1 MRVVD
6 VAIAIVTYRSAD
18 LTIDCLS
25 SIEAERATPGI
36 HIRAIV
42 VDNAS
47 GDAELIAKAADK
59 HGWWPW
65 VTLVT
70 APKNGGF
77 AYGNNLA
84 LQYAMSEGPP
94 PYVHLLNPDTVV
106 RKGAIGELVR
116 FLEVHPDVGIV
127 GSGLENPDGSPWPI
141 AFRFPSLLSELESGL
156 QFGVATYILQR
167 WVVPQTMRQVTQP
180 IDWIPGA
187 SMMVR
192 WSVFDRIGGFDET
205 YFLYFEETDFC
216 LRAKRAGFSTWYV
229 PMSQVMHICGQSTN
243 VSNPKQVP
251 ERLPAYVFESRRRYF
266 VANHGA
272 TYAMVVDVV
281 ALLAHGLGSLKRMAL
296 GRRYAPYFLTDL
308 LQHSVLWPGN
318 RRAASG
324 ARATRL
330 GFQRPEGFVW
340 ACNSDM
346 SSLPRPAGI
355 ADPNQAAVSPYSD
368 ETTKSVRANGKF

>member
-1 MRVVD
+1 MRVID

-36 HIRAIV
+36 HIRVIV

-47 GDAELIAKAADK
+47 GDAELIARAIDK
-59 HGWWPW
+59 HDWWSW

-84 LQYAMSEGPP
+84 IQYAMSGGQPQ
-94 PYVHLLNPDTVV
+94 YVHLLNPDTVV
-106 RKGAIGELVR
+106 RKGAIGELVG
-116 FLEVHPDVGIV
+116 FLEAHPDVGIA
-127 GSGLENPDGSPWPI
+127 GSSFENLDGSPWPI
-141 AFRFPSLLSELESGL
+141 AFRFPSLLSEFESGL
-156 QFGVATYILQR
+156 QFGLATYVLQR
-167 WVVPQTMRQVTQP
+167 WVVPQTMTQVPQP

-187 SMMVR
+187 SMMIR
-192 WSVFDRIGGFDET
+192 RNVFDRIGGFDET
-205 YFLYFEETDFC
+205 YFLYFEETDLC

-229 PMSQVMHICGQSTN
+229 PASRVMHILGQSTN

-251 ERLPAYVFESRRRYF
+251 QRLPTYVFESRRRYF

-272 TYAMVVDVV
+272 NYAMIADIV
-281 ALLAHGLGSLKRMAL
+281 ALLAHGLGSFKRMAL
-296 GRRYAPYFLTDL
+296 GRRHIPYFLPDL
-308 LQHSVLWPGN
+308 LRHSVLWPGN

-324 ARATRL
+324 MRATRL
-330 GFQRPEGFVW
+330 GHHRPEGILW
-340 ACNSDM
+340 RSSSDT
-346 SSLPRPAGI
+346 SSPRRAAAI
-355 ADPNQAAVSPYSD
+355 ANPN
-368 ETTKSVRANGKF
+368 